1 MKNILKLSVLVI
13 LFFAANSYAQMS
25 FNDGLATAKS
35 SNKKIVLFIGTGSDN
50 WTKKMLSEVYS
61 NDGVKTALAN
71 FVWIELD
78 ADSKSQVTYNGKTM
92 SPADLARAFNSTGY
106 PTHVFLNPDGS
117 IIKFKYNGE
126 EVMNFPGYVE
136 ASEFQKMLNYFNSGQ
151 YKDTDLNKV
160 L

>member
-1 MKNILKLSVLVI
+1 MKNIYKVSVLLI
-13 LFFAANSYAQMS
+13 LLFAANSYAQMS
-25 FNDGLATAKS
+25 FNDGLAAAKS
-35 SNKKIVLFIGTGSDN
+35 GNKKVVLFIGSGSDN

-61 NDGVKTALAN
+61 NDAVKAALAN
-71 FVWIELD
+71 FVWVELD
-78 ADSKSQVTYNGKTM
+78 AESKTQVTYNGKSM

-117 IIKFKYNGE
+117 VIKFKYNGE

-160 L
+160 F